1 MENKEKFMVF
11 TFYNDIWK
19 QDSIELDS
27 FEQAEKF
34 CENHR
39 RLKLKYM
46 ICKIIKQGDDKK
58 NN

>member
-11 TFYNDIWK
+11 TFYYDIWK

-46 ICKIIKQGDDKK
+46 ICKIIKQGD
-58 NN
+58 NGN